1 MFREQTRNPELG
13 SFHTTNVVPIE
24 RIRAQPG
31 TWTVAISIDD
41 QPAGRH
47 SFQLEGPRTDP
58 GSAPAVFAD
67 RPELKIGDRWAFSDG
82 LYELVRNDGDVLVFS
97 LGRTIQHFRTPAG
110 HLIKRVRDGETAI
123 TYDPPFSHV
132 QWPLSVGKHWTYEG
146 DVVNKLS
153 GFSGRAQSV
162 IRVERYE
169 DVETPAGTF
178 KAFKIVTGSSAWW
191 YSPDVRTIIKLRTSG
206 VSTFITGRRHVL
218 RLARDPATGAL
229 DARIQHALA
238 A

>member
-1 MFREQTRNPELG
+1 
-13 SFHTTNVVPIE
+13 
-24 RIRAQPG
+24 
-31 TWTVAISIDD
+31 
-41 QPAGRH
+41 
-47 SFQLEGPRTDP
+47 
-58 GSAPAVFAD
+58 
-67 RPELKIGDRWAFSDG
+67 
-82 LYELVRNDGDVLVFS
+82 
-97 LGRTIQHFRTPAG
+97 
-110 HLIKRVRDGETAI
+110 
-123 TYDPPFSHV
+123 V

-153 GFSGRAQSV
+153 GFSGGAQSV

-229 DARIQHALA
+229 AARIQHALA